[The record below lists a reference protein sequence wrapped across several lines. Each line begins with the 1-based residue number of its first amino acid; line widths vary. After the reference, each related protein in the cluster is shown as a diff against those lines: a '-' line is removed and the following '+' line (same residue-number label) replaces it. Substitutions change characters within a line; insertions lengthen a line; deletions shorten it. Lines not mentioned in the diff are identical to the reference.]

1 MQVLHN
7 FFSATIVVP
16 SKLDPSFEQLREND
30 MKPKVDDNSSKP
42 EEKTAWRRALNSL
55 INVLQIANEH
65 VN

>member
-16 SKLDPSFEQLREND
+16 PKFDPSFEQLREND
-30 MKPKVDDNSSKP
+30 MKPKVDDNSSSP

-55 INVLQIANEH
+55 INVLQIAIKH